1 MAESV
6 QGKPVRVLIV
16 DDEEDD
22 FILTSEQIKDI
33 PARKFEI
40 EWCSTYKKAVD
51 RIRQADHDIYF
62 IDYRLGIKTGLDLLR
77 EPSLMKN
84 EEPIILLTGQGNQAI
99 DHEAMK
105 LGAVDYLIK
114 SELNPEKLERCIRYS
129 LERAAILKASRANER
144 KYRNIFEKTRDVIFL
159 SNRQLVI
166 KDINE
171 AAGELFGVDPATLIN
186 RSLYDF
192 IPGEMEKSLL
202 SKALSDKGSIDDF
215 QLELVSGEVK
225 KIALISGS
233 LESDTQGELYVQ
245 GILQDITLL
254 KRAEEITLQAEKLEA
269 KGNVIR
275 TLAHEIRNPL
285 NNISVSIDQLK
296 SSIPEDDAELLSIV
310 YRGVARIDG
319 LINELMDSSR
329 YFKMRFNVLP
339 LQEVVDRALDEAK
352 DRIALKKIKLSL
364 HYPSA
369 PASVLVDLEKIKIAF
384 LNIILNAIEAMEEG
398 TGVLRIGIES
408 SLTTHEVTIA
418 DNGCG
423 MSEEVTAKLFEPYFT
438 SKVNGVGL
446 GLASASAIIQSHK
459 CSIAVSSVMGKGS
472 VFTISFPSL
481 QK

>member
-6 QGKPVRVLIV
+6 PGRPVRVLIV

-22 FILTSEQIKDI
+22 FILTREQIKDI
-33 PARKFEI
+33 PSKRFEI
-40 EWCSTYKKAVD
+40 EWCSNYKKAVE

-77 EPSLMKN
+77 EPSLKQN
-84 EEPIILLTGQGNQAI
+84 EAPVILLTGQGNQAI
-99 DHEAMK
+99 DQEAMK

-129 LERAAILKASRANER
+129 LERAAILKALRTNER

-159 SNRQLVI
+159 SDRQLVI

-171 AAGELFGVDPATLIN
+171 AAVELFGVDPASLIN

-192 IPGEMEKSLL
+192 IPDEKEKNQL
-202 SKALSDKGSIDDF
+202 SKSLSDKGSVDDF
-215 QLELVSGEVK
+215 QLEFVSGELR

-233 LESDTQGELYVQ
+233 LESDNQGGLYVQ

-254 KRAEEITLQAEKLEA
+254 KRAEEITIQSEKLEA

-296 SSIPEDDAELLSIV
+296 SSIPEEDAELLRIV

-339 LQEVVDRALDEAK
+339 LQEVLDRAIEEAK
-352 DRIALKKIKLSL
+352 DRIVLKKIKLEL

-398 TGVLRIGIES
+398 KGVLTIRIKS
-408 SLTTHEVTIA
+408 SSTTHDVTIT

-423 MSEEVTAKLFEPYFT
+423 MSEAVTTKLFEPYFT
-438 SKVNGVGL
+438 SKPNGVGL

-459 CSIAVSSVMGKGS
+459 CSISVSSVVGKGS

-481 QK
+481 

>member
-1 MAESV
+1 MIESV
-6 QGKPVRVLIV
+6 QIIKPIRVLIV

-33 PARKFEI
+33 PSRKFEI
-40 EWCSTYKKAVD
+40 EWCSNYKNAVD

-77 EPSLMKN
+77 EPSLQQN
-84 EEPIILLTGQGNQAI
+84 ENPIILLTGQGNVAI
-99 DHEAMK
+99 DQEAMK

-129 LERAAILKASRANER
+129 LERAAILKASRTNER

-159 SNRQLVI
+159 SDRELMI
-166 KDINE
+166 RDINE
-171 AAGELFGVDPATLIN
+171 AAVELFGIDRAALIN

-192 IPGEMEKSLL
+192 IPSEKEKKLL
-202 SKALSDKGSIDDF
+202 NRSLSDKGSIDDF
-215 QLELVSGEVK
+215 QLELIHGEIK

-233 LESDTQGELYVQ
+233 LESDNHGQLYIQ
-245 GILQDITLL
+245 GIIQDITLL

-296 SSIPEDDAELLSIV
+296 SSIPEDDAELLNIV
-310 YRGVARIDG
+310 YRGVNRIDG

-339 LQEVVDRALDEAK
+339 LQEVVDHSIEEAK
-352 DRIALKKIKLSL
+352 DRIALKKIKLEL
-364 HYPSA
+364 NYPSS
-369 PASVLVDLEKIKIAF
+369 PALVLVDLEKIKIAF
-384 LNIILNAIEAMEEG
+384 LNIILNAVEAMEEG
-398 TGVLRIGIES
+398 KGILQIGITS
-408 SLTTHEVTIA
+408 NVTIHEVTIS

-423 MSEEVTAKLFEPYFT
+423 MSQGVTEKLFEPYFT
-438 SKVNGVGL
+438 SKPNGIGL

-459 CSIAVSSVMGKGS
+459 SGIRVSSVVGEGT

-481 QK
+481 